1 SGSDQHAHRIPL
13 RRPSQFDSWASSRVA
28 GGQLDNSDGWRP
40 RHPRRKLLPDKKLW
54 QNLRRQLP
62 VKLSRSVPRRNAPNG
77 TMPILVPLLSNDNTT
92 VLVVNVNRP
101 SVLAHAGPHLIPVVQ
116 NIELHVFRHAV
127 LVRMSF
133 Y

>member
-1 SGSDQHAHRIPL
+1 SSLRSSFHDESPSPLLIPSERGINL
-13 RRPSQFDSWASSRVA
+13 S
-28 GGQLDNSDGWRP
+28 
-40 RHPRRKLLPDKKLW
+40 LLPVFTTPAARINTPTVSLSVGRH
-54 QNLRRQLP
+54 NL
-62 VKLSRSVPRRNAPNG
+62 
-77 TMPILVPLLSNDNTT
+77 ILVPLLSNDNTT